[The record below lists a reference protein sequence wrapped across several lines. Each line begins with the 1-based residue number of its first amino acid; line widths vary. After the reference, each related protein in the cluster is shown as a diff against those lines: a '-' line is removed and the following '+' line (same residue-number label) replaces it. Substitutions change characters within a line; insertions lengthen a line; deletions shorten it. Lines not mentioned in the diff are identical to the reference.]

1 MKVIKGHE
9 GDKREGWRDYKG
21 GLFFHGSTVRS
32 GQALLIIEASRSHSE
47 TSHSVE
53 LLWKSDQ
60 PDAQTPPPDNTQH
73 SRQTYIHIP
82 ASFEP
87 SVPACEQL
95 QTHCLTPQG
104 HWDRQRKETDKL
116 KPA

>member
-60 PDAQTPPPDNTQH
+60 PDAQTPHLTTHNTHDRHTSISPRVLNPQFQH
-73 SRQTYIHIP
+73 
-82 ASFEP
+82 ASSCRP
-87 SVPACEQL
+87 IV
-95 QTHCLTPQG
+95 
-104 HWDRQRKETDKL
+104 
-116 KPA
+116 